1 MNGIGIKVGKNEN
14 FLKALGRF
22 RRMVRESGIL
32 DLYKSKQEFT
42 KPSVERRIERKR
54 RKANSKRYSRR
65 VKY

>member
-14 FLKALGRF
+14 ILKALGRF
-22 RRMVRESGIL
+22 RRKVLESGIL

-42 KPSVERRIERKR
+42 KPSVERRMERKR